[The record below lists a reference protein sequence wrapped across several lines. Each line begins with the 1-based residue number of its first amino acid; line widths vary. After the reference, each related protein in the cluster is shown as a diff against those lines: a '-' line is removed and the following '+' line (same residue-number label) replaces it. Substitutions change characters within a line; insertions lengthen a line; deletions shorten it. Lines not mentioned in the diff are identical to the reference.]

1 LLTILRAFLMG
12 TVYSTRATIRFGA
25 FEADFRSGELRKDG
39 LKIKL
44 QEQPLQ
50 ILEVLLQHPG
60 ELVTREELQQ
70 RIWPADTF
78 VDFEQG
84 LYNSVRRLRDALND
98 SAEKPQ
104 YIETLSRRGYRF
116 IGTIHQS
123 DRRIESLAVL
133 PLDNLSRDPEQ
144 EYFAE
149 GLTEALITTLA
160 KIGEL
165 RVASRT
171 SAMQYRGARKS
182 LPEIAK
188 ELGVEA
194 IVEGTVLRVG
204 ERVRITAQLIDA
216 AKESHLWAESY
227 ERDLQDVLTLQS
239 EVAQAIARE
248 IQVRLTPQDKAHL
261 AHVHPVFPEAYEAY
275 LQGRY
280 HWNRRSGKGFAQAI
294 QFFQQAIAKD
304 STYAAAYSGLADC
317 LTLIGSW
324 GAVPPASGA
333 GKAKVL
339 ALKALEIDSSLA
351 EAHTSYAFA
360 TMFYDFDFATAERE
374 FERSIELNP
383 RYATGHEFFGFCL
396 ALAGRFEEGYT
407 ELQRAIRLDPLS
419 SAIHLALGCV
429 YWSAH
434 RFDDAIAALEKA
446 IELDSGNALAR
457 SILGYILMYKSQN
470 ARAIFELQHAIQLAP
485 ESSTFIASLAEV
497 YAMAGRLDDAHK
509 ILDQLVRLSKER
521 YVSAYPVARIF
532 MALGDKE
539 QAFRWLETGY
549 TEHAGMMIFV
559 KLDPRFSEV
568 HSDPRFQDLL
578 RRMNLSE

>member
-1 LLTILRAFLMG
+1 MLTILRAFLMG

-44 QEQPLQ
+44 QDQPLQ

-116 IGTIHQS
+116 IGTIQKS

-144 EYFAE
+144 DYFTE

-171 SAMQYRGARKS
+171 SAMQYKGARKS

-204 ERVRITAQLIDA
+204 DRVRITAQLIDA

-227 ERDLQDVLTLQS
+227 ERDLRDVLTLQS
-239 EVAQAIARE
+239 EVAQAIAQ
-248 IQVRLTPQDKAHL
+248 QVQVKMTPQDRTHL
-261 AHVHPVFPEAYEAY
+261 GQVHAVNPEAYESY

-280 HWNRRSGKGFAQAI
+280 HWNRRSAEGLGQAI
-294 QFFQQAIAKD
+294 QAFRQAIARD
-304 STYAAAYSGLADC
+304 PTYALAYSSLADC
-317 LTLIGSW
+317 LTLIGFW
-324 GAVPPASGA
+324 GAVPPAEGA
-333 GKAKVL
+333 GKAKAL
-339 ALKALEIDSSLA
+339 ALKAVAIDSSLA
-351 EAHTSYAFA
+351 EAHASLAAA
-360 TMFYDFDFATAERE
+360 TMFYDYDFLTAERE
-374 FERSIELNP
+374 FERSLELNP
-383 RYATGHEFFGFCL
+383 RYATAHEFFGLCL
-396 ALAGRFEEGYT
+396 SLSGRFEEGYT
-407 ELQRAIRLDPLS
+407 EMKRAIRLDPLS
-419 SAIHLALGCV
+419 SAMYFGMGCAC
-429 YWSAH
+429 WAAH
-434 RFDDAIAALEKA
+434 RFEEGIEALEKA
-446 IELDSGNALAR
+446 VELEPENALAR
-457 SILGYILMYKSQN
+457 GVLGYLFMYKTQYE
-470 ARAIFELQHAIQLAP
+470 RAIEQLEQSVRLSQGA
-485 ESSTFIASLAEV
+485 STIVASLGEV
-497 YAMAGRLDDAHK
+497 YAVAGKRDKAQA
-509 ILDQLVRLSKER
+509 ILEQLERLSKHQ
-521 YVSAYPVARIF
+521 YVTAYPVARIY
-532 MALGDKE
+532 MSLGNKE
-539 QAFRWLETGY
+539 EAFRRLENGY
-549 TEHAGMMIFV
+549 LERAAMMV
-559 KLDPRFSEV
+559 DLKVDPRFTEL
-568 HSDPRFQDLL
+568 HAEPRFRDLL
-578 RRMNLSE
+578 RRMNLGE